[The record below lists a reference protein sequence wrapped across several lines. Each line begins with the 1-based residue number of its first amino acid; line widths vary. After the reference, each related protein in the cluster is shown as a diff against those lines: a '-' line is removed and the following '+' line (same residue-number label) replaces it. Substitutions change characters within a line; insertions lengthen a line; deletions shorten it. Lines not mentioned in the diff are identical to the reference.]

1 VINVNLPQSQPARNL
16 KVTVLVETLKNG
28 QFAASV
34 FEFPNFRVE
43 AKTREGAMSD
53 DKPLCVYAQLQA
65 TFLERVSHIEA
76 ISWNVPLD
84 AAPPRWMQFAGVFQ
98 DDADFQEI
106 MDKIRAERTSDD
118 DTEVYPD

>member
-1 VINVNLPQSQPARNL
+1 MVINLNLPPSQPATNL
-16 KVTVLVETLKNG
+16 KVTVLVETLTNG
-28 QFAASV
+28 QFAASI

-43 AKTREGAMSD
+43 AKTREEAI
-53 DKPLCVYAQLQA
+53 AQLQA

-84 AAPPRWMQFAGVFQ
+84 AASPTWMQFAGVFQ
-98 DDADFQEI
+98 DDPDFQEI

-118 DTEVYPD
+118 DTEVDSSYYL